1 MFRALLILVAMTVT
15 VPASAADVGGEVTRL
30 QGIAAASFGDR
41 ARQLTTGDAVY
52 VGETITTGD
61 ASRLRLRLIEGAVIT
76 LGDRS
81 SFTLVGYEE
90 ASDGPVLDLMRGVFS
105 AVAAG
110 VDKVRGGLTVV
121 TPLGSVGVRGT
132 TFWGE
137 LDAQSFAVALLAGKG
152 VWVESAGQRVDLT
165 IIGGG
170 VTVEA
175 GKPPSEP
182 KAWGKARLDAALK
195 TVAFD

>member
-1 MFRALLILVAMTVT
+1 MLRALLILVAVT
-15 VPASAADVGGEVTRL
+15 VALPASAADVGGEVTRL
-30 QGIAAASFGDR
+30 QGIAAASLGDT
-41 ARQLTTGDAVY
+41 ARQLATGDKVF
-52 VGETITTGD
+52 VGETITTGN

-76 LGDRS
+76 LGDKS

-90 ASDGPVLDLMRGVFS
+90 ASDGPVIDLMRGVFS

-110 VDKVRGGLTVV
+110 VDKVRGGLTVN
-121 TPLGSVGVRGT
+121 TPLGTVGVRGT

-137 LDAQSFAVALLAGKG
+137 LDPGSFAVALLEGRG
-152 VWVESAGQRVDLT
+152 VWIEAAGSRVDLT

-182 KAWGKARLDAALK
+182 KPWGKARLDAALR